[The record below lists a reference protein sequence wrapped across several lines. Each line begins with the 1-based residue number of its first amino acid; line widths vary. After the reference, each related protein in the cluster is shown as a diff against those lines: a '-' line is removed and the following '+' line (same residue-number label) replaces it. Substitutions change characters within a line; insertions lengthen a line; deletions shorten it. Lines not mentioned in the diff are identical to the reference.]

1 MEEFATLEKV
11 KELFEKVDFIGEEN
25 CFIYA
30 LTNTQKPA
38 PSGLLG
44 GMVAGMEAAQK
55 NRGWSGYLIN
65 KTEKGIG
72 LIPLKSKS
80 TFVIKPENMIPQL
93 DKFILIDN
101 DNIESVKIK
110 KLGFISPVAKNC

>member
-55 NRGWSGYLIN
+55 NRG
-65 KTEKGIG
+65 
-72 LIPLKSKS
+72 
-80 TFVIKPENMIPQL
+80 
-93 DKFILIDN
+93 
-101 DNIESVKIK
+101 
-110 KLGFISPVAKNC
+110 